1 MNSGIGRFRAESRES
16 RATTWVGRR
25 RRERGPGT
33 PTTAEGRPTMLIA
46 LKALGATCLAGAL
59 AASGALTTEHLGH
72 GPREGT
78 ATATLVSDPTTT
90 TTEPPT
96 TTTTTTE
103 APTITTTTP
112 PSTAPPPPV
121 VTLAPPVEPTVIPV
135 AGAGTVVLVLQGPV
149 VVVRGGRVVPGWAVS
164 VERR

>member
-103 APTITTTTP
+103 APTTTTTP

-121 VTLAPPVEPTVIPV
+121 VTLAPPVQPTVIPV

-149 VVVRGGRVVPGWAVS
+149 VVVPEVRV
-164 VERR
+164 